1 MTKPRHKTRK
11 RAGRGALSLIAVLF
25 LLSAL
30 IRVGPDAGAVL
41 AGAGLTE
48 TAKTPVSADGLPEA
62 RASEAE
68 LQIML
73 TAFQKR
79 EVRLAAREAQIEMR
93 LQALLVAD
101 REIERKMTALS
112 EAEDK
117 LRETLA
123 YADTAAEGDLARL
136 TAVYENMKP
145 KDAAALFEEM
155 DPDFAAGF
163 LGRMRADS
171 AAGIMAGLSP
181 PVAYSVSVLLA
192 GRNANVPK
200 K

>member
-1 MTKPRHKTRK
+1 MTKPNQKKRK
-11 RAGRGALSLIAVLF
+11 RPGKGALSLIAVLF

-30 IRVGPDAGAVL
+30 IRVGPDAGAAL
-41 AGAGLTE
+41 AGSGLL
-48 TAKTPVSADGLPEA
+48 KTGDKPALPEEPPKA
-62 RASEAE
+62 RASDAE
-68 LQIML
+68 LQVVL
-73 TAFQKR
+73 TAFQER
-79 EVRLAAREAQIEMR
+79 DARLAEREAQLEMR
-93 LQALLVAD
+93 SQALTVAD
-101 REIERKMTALS
+101 REIERKMTALLN
-112 EAEDK
+112 AEDK
-117 LRETLA
+117 LRETMA

-181 PVAYSVSVLLA
+181 PVAYSVSILLA

-200 K
+200 Q

>member
-1 MTKPRHKTRK
+1 MTKSRQKTRK
-11 RAGRGALSLIAVLF
+11 RAGRGALSLIAALF

-30 IRVGPDAGAVL
+30 IRIGPDAGAAL
-41 AGAGLTE
+41 ASSGLLE
-48 TAKTPVSADGLPEA
+48 VDDKRALVEELPKA
-62 RASEAE
+62 RASDAE
-68 LQIML
+68 LQSML
-73 TAFQKR
+73 TAFQER
-79 EVRLAAREAQIEMR
+79 DARLVEREAQLEMR

-112 EAEDK
+112 NAEDA
-117 LRETLA
+117 LRDTMA
-123 YADTAAEGDLARL
+123 YADTAAEGDLASL

-181 PVAYSVSVLLA
+181 PVAYSVSILLA

-200 K
+200 Q